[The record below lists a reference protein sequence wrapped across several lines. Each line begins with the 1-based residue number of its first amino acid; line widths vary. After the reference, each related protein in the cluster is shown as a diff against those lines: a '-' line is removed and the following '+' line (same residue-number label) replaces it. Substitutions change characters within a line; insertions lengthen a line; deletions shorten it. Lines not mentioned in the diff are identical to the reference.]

1 MLSASLLMLN
11 FSKIKRS
18 QMQDYYQIAD
28 CGLRFTDFGL
38 RLYGYKV
45 RGYTFERRAGL

>member
-18 QMQDYYQIAD
+18 QMKVYYRIAD
-28 CGLRFTDFGL
+28 CGLRISDCGL
-38 RLYGYKV
+38 RIKVYGFWFEVV
-45 RGYTFERRAGL
+45 RS